1 MEQWFALYVQPR
13 KEKLVEKEL
22 TKHSFINYLP
32 LKREVHKW
40 SDRKKTVMCPL
51 IPSYIF
57 VKVKKEELYNVLQI
71 VGAVRFIYFGKE
83 PAPIPDKQ
91 IQDIKTF
98 LENKVNITLEPM
110 SFEKGD
116 KVRIVDGRFKG
127 AEGLIIV
134 GKDNKKR
141 FKIRISN
148 LLMDLDVEFDEKE
161 MENMQKIEE

>member
-1 MEQWFALYVQPR
+1 
-13 KEKLVEKEL
+13 
-22 TKHSFINYLP
+22 
-32 LKREVHKW
+32 
-40 SDRKKTVMCPL
+40 
-51 IPSYIF
+51 
-57 VKVKKEELYNVLQI
+57 LQI